1 MATENL
7 IEQIEALDRDV
18 LDPVVR
24 GVLNDDSTS
33 IEPGWS
39 AQPIGKSFG
48 AGTLGIFL
56 VTGNATSADTT
67 KAWSVVAK
75 VMDLE
80 PDDSPNLNS
89 AYNGPDA
96 EIRAYESGLLLA
108 IGSQISSDQ
117 TFRAARHFGTSTVD
131 DLGTILWIE
140 DLSAAPSP
148 PWDDKT
154 CAEVG
159 RHMGHFNAYWELN
172 KPEPQSWFMSDGF
185 GSRTGVS
192 LNRWTSLGDYT
203 SDPLVKR
210 GSPPDVLRDLSNL
223 HGQILP
229 VIEAINEGPRPL
241 NHVDAQPR
249 NLFPVPLEDGGFE
262 TVAIDWASLGY
273 APLGTDPAQIV
284 GSSLTWCEIEPEHG
298 VLLHEKVLN
307 SFLAGLTDTDW
318 NGNFELVRLSY
329 MTQAM
334 IRSANMLFHAVRW
347 IDNPE
352 HKPRISRAM
361 GRPVEAFVDQQRD
374 VFRAVYPSFQK
385 TLTAAG
391 M

>member
-1 MATENL
+1 MTVETL
-7 IEQIEALDRDV
+7 IEQVAGLGQDV
-18 LDPVVR
+18 LTPVIR
-24 GVLNDDSTS
+24 GVLGDDSAS
-33 IEPGWS
+33 PALGWS
-39 AQPIGKSFG
+39 VNPIGKSFG
-48 AGTLGIFL
+48 AGTLGIFH
-56 VTGNATSADTT
+56 VSGDATSADGS
-67 KAWSVVAK
+67 KSWSVVAK
-75 VMDLE
+75 VMDLD
-80 PDDSPNLNS
+80 PNDSSNLNS

-96 EIRAYESGLLLA
+96 EIRAYESGLLST

-117 TFRAARHFGTSTVD
+117 TFRAARHFGTSSVD
-131 DLGTILWIE
+131 GLGTILWIE

-192 LNRWTSLGDYT
+192 LNRWSSLGDYT

-229 VIEAINEGPRPL
+229 VIEAINAGPRPL

-249 NLFPVPLEDGGFE
+249 NLFPMPLDNGGFE

-284 GSSLTWCEIEPEHG
+284 GSSLTWCEVEPEHG
-298 VLLHEKVLN
+298 VLLHEKVLDG
-307 SFLAGLTDTDW
+307 FVTGLSDMGW
-318 NGNFELVRLSY
+318 SGNIELVRLSY

-352 HKPRISRAM
+352 HKPLLSRAM
-361 GRPVEAFVDQQRD
+361 GRPVEAIVDQQRD
-374 VFRAVYPSFQK
+374 TFRAVYPSFQK
-385 TLTAAG
+385 TLTASG